1 MSPSSIVL
9 LLAALAAGDVGNP
22 LKPIPHPVSVEDDRF
37 FTNRDGASLE
47 LPVEDD
53 AFMFAIFGD
62 RTGGPAV
69 GIEILR
75 DAVDDVNLVEPDFV
89 MTVGDLVNGYNE
101 TPEWLVQM
109 REFKDAM
116 DELLVPWFPV
126 AGNHDV
132 YWRGTGPTPEGE
144 HEREYEMH
152 FGPLW
157 YAFEHK
163 DSMFIVLYSDEG
175 DPDTGIKR
183 FDLPSA
189 QRMSPKQFQWLQE
202 MLEQGRDARHIFVFL
217 HHPRWT
223 GGGYGND
230 WPRVHEVLAAAG
242 NVRAVFAGHI
252 HRMRYDGPR
261 DGIEYVTLATVGGG
275 QSGAVPEA
283 GYLHHYNLVMVRD
296 NQVAMASYPVG
307 EVMDVRS
314 ITQNVSREAS
324 RLASMQ
330 PGIVDSIR
338 LNEDGSVTDSFT
350 VAIQNPVS
358 NPFELSIVPA
368 SDDSRWRFSPDHVH
382 AVVEPGTTRSFTFDV
397 ARDPG
402 GIDPGFRWPGLDV
415 SMEYLAGGRRFSIPV
430 HHHPMP
436 VESSLPSPPAADPN
450 LAFELD
456 GQGECLK
463 VPSTSI
469 DLPDGPMTLEAWF
482 RGDHLDGRRGLVT
495 KTEGS
500 EYGLFVSDGHP
511 SFWIHLDGAYA
522 SLEPMDVP
530 LVPGQ
535 WHHIAGVHDGREIRL
550 YLDGHQVGVAPA
562 SGIRTRNHEPL
573 IIGGDVGAG
582 GAANSFF
589 AGVID
594 EVRLSSSARY
604 SGSRFRVARRHAA
617 DEDTV
622 LLFNMD
628 ATWGPWVPDASG
640 NEGHAVLE
648 GEPRLAPHQYSP

>member
-1 MSPSSIVL
+1 MITSSI
-9 LLAALAAGDVGNP
+9 LLALAILVTGDVQNP
-22 LKPIPHPVSVEDDRF
+22 LDPDPHPVSTDETRF
-37 FTNRDGASLE
+37 FTNRDGASLV

-62 RTGGPAV
+62 RTGGPAK

-75 DAVDDVNLVEPDFV
+75 EAVDDVNLVEPDFV
-89 MTVGDLVNGYNE
+89 MTVGDLINGYNE
-101 TPEWLVQM
+101 TPQWLAQM
-109 REFKDAM
+109 TEFKDSM

-132 YWRGTGPTPEGE
+132 YWRGKGEKPEGE

-163 DSMFIVLYSDEG
+163 DSMFIVLYTDEG
-175 DPDTGIKR
+175 DPETGVKR

-189 QRMSPKQFQWLQE
+189 QQMSPEQFQWLQE
-202 MLEQGRDARHIFVFL
+202 MLYKGRDAAHVFVFL
-217 HHPRWT
+217 HHPRWI

-230 WPRVHEVLAAAG
+230 WPRVHELLAEAG

-252 HRMRYDGPR
+252 HRMRYDGPH

-275 QSGAVPEA
+275 QSGAIPDA

-296 NQVAMASYPVG
+296 NQIAMASYPVG

-314 ITQNVSREAS
+314 ITPEVSKETS

-330 PGIVDSIR
+330 PGMVESIR
-338 LNEDGSVTDSFT
+338 LNEDGSVSGSCTVSF
-350 VAIQNPVS
+350 QNPVS
-358 NPFELSIVPA
+358 NPIELSIVPA
-368 SDDSRWRFSPDHVH
+368 SDDSRWRFSPDHLHVTM
-382 AVVEPGTTRSFTFDV
+382 EPGTTRTFSFEV
-397 ARDPG
+397 ARDAG

-415 SMEYLAGGRRFSIPV
+415 NIEYLAVGRRFSIPGR
-430 HHHPMP
+430 HHPLP
-436 VESSLPSPPAADPN
+436 VESSLPSPEAADPN
-450 LAFELD
+450 LALELD
-456 GQGECLK
+456 GVHACLK

-469 DLPDGPMTLEAWF
+469 ELADGSMTLEAWF
-482 RGDHLDGRRGLVT
+482 KGDRYDGRRGLVT

-500 EYGLFVSDGHP
+500 EYGLFVSEGHP

-522 SLEPMDVP
+522 SLEPMDTP
-530 LVPGQ
+530 LVEGK
-535 WHHIAGVHDGREIRL
+535 WHHLAGVYDGEEIRL
-550 YLDGHQVGVAPA
+550 YLDGIQIAASPA
-562 SGIRTRNHEPL
+562 SGTRTRNHEPL
-573 IIGGDVGAG
+573 VIGGDVGAG

-589 AGVID
+589 IGAID
-594 EVRLSSSARY
+594 EVRLSNSARY
-604 SGSRFRVARRHAA
+604 DGPRILPKQRHAS
-617 DEDTV
+617 DKETV

-628 ATWGPWVPDASG
+628 AMHGPWMPDASG
-640 NEGHAVLE
+640 RQGHAVLE
-648 GEPRLAPHQYSP
+648 GAPRLAPHQVP